1 MVLRNDIHKRGDC
14 YFKFSSSL
22 SRFSS
27 SMDESVSLGRDSI
40 AVSGLTF
47 HLLFGQ
53 VCVLPVI
60 YISWY

>member
-27 SMDESVSLGRDSI
+27 SMGESVSLGRDSI

-47 HLLFGQ
+47 HLLFG
-53 VCVLPVI
+53 
-60 YISWY
+60 